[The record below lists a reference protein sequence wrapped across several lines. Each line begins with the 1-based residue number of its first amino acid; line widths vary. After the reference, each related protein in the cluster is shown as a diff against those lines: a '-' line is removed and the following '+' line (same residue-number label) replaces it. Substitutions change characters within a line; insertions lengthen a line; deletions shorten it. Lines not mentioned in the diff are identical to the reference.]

1 MRKPFYGHQA
11 VAKQCYLTTISTKVA
26 INEVHL
32 VKEELEVLKDVGRIL
47 ENKGMEDLIRY
58 KLNEP
63 SSNHYILVDLNMKE
77 QERVEL
83 IKFLKANIEVFV

>member
-1 MRKPFYGHQA
+1 M

-63 SSNHYILVDLNMKE
+63 SSNYFFLMGTNLKE
-77 QERVEL
+77 RERTEL
-83 IKFLKANIEVFV
+83 IKFLTTNIVVFARTT